1 MVARGG
7 LVGRVF
13 DPVAGEGL
21 AGKGVG
27 DLSLQW
33 QVHPSVCS
41 LHQLHGRTG
50 KGVDRWGNSL
60 SLV

>member
-7 LVGRVF
+7 LVGRAF

-21 AGKGVG
+21 VGKGVG
-27 DLSLQW
+27 DLSLQR
-33 QVHPSVCS
+33 QVHQFVLCTR
-41 LHQLHGRTG
+41 LHGHIG

-60 SLV
+60 SWV